1 MSKDSKQTTDSRNV
15 QLPKAPEYIRNSVE
29 GLTGAIMNFGNR
41 NPQDFVSPTSPLQN
55 QAFNGASSI
64 ANRYGWGG
72 NSGYGSTPPIQSN
85 PSEANINRSQ
95 GGLFDSLGVRPP
107 ENTNYDWNAIAA
119 GRSQRDPNFQSAY
132 SGLTS
137 DQHQRIAQ
145 EMGLPQ
151 QQISIADFARYHYE
165 NSPPTDPGERA
176 HQQARYREWSGIT
189 DPNSG
194 GKTSNPFGSSGQP
207 VDMGGGMY
215 GPGAGGQPG
224 PIQAQGQSG
233 SQFNPLNGYQDAGL
247 MTRLASMA
255 GPNTYDPS
263 MVGSAQIGDM
273 QQWSPDM
280 LDAQSAYD
288 AAMQAGNFQGAS
300 AGAHSLLSGLDKYM
314 SPYTDDVV
322 NTTLANNREAQG
334 QAEAQRAA
342 AAAGSGASRGTRN
355 SIFEAIAQ
363 VGRERENANLEAGL
377 RDQAFNTG
385 ATFSADDANRRQS
398 AANLNAQLSQ
408 QAGLANQQA
417 ALQRAGMMF
426 QGALSDQSYQ
436 NAAGQ
441 FNANSQNNRA
451 LTQAGFDQQSNLANQ
466 GALNNAGQFNASQ
479 ADTALNR
486 AMQGAGQLANI
497 SNAYQGNER
506 ADMGLLSQLGND
518 QRQID
523 MEMRNADRG
532 LLDFIM
538 QNASRLGLNTSQ
550 ITGISNAGTQTT
562 TTTPGLTDYW
572 DLANNTIKA
581 WTGVRNSRSGSG
593 DTD

>member
-176 HQQARYREWSGIT
+176 HQQARYREWSGIA

-233 SQFNPLNGYQDAGL
+233 SQFNPLNGYQDAGQ
-247 MTRLASMA
+247 MTRLVSMA
-255 GPNTYDPS
+255 GPNT
-263 MVGSAQIGDM
+263 VNGV

-322 NTTLANNREAQG
+322 NTTLTNNREAQG

-385 ATFSADDANRRQS
+385 AGLSADDANRRQS
-398 AANLNAQLSQ
+398 ASNLNAQLSQ

-426 QGALSDQSYQ
+426 QGALSDQGYQ

-441 FNANSQNNRA
+441 FNANTVNDMNR
-451 LTQAGFDQQSNLANQ
+451 
-466 GALNNAGQFNASQ
+466 FNASQ
-479 ADTALNR
+479 ADVALDR
-486 AMQGAGQLANI
+486 SMRGAGQLADI
-497 SNAYQGNER
+497 SNTYQGNER

-523 MEMRNADRG
+523 MEQRTADLG
-532 LLDFIM
+532 LLQQIM
-538 QNASRLGLNTSQ
+538 SMAGQLGLNTSQ
-550 ITGISNAGTQTT
+550 ITGIVNNGSQTT
-562 TTTPGLTDYW
+562 TQTPGLMDYW
-572 DLANNTIKA
+572 DRINNTIGA
-581 WTGVRNSRSGSG
+581 VNGS
-593 DTD
+593 